1 MFAGVPINNTE
12 GRAVLHVA
20 LRAPAGA
27 RFEVDGGDVMPAV
40 AAVRERVGEFAT
52 AVREGAGAAYT
63 GEAVSDVV
71 NIGIGGS
78 DLGPAMACQ
87 GARRLW
93 PCAPHHA
100 LRLERRWRPA
110 RPGAGAGEP
119 ARTLFVIA
127 SKTFTTIE
135 TMTNAASARAWF
147 LAGGAAGRRTSR
159 ATSWR
164 CRRMPPRWPGSG
176 STAANMFGFW
186 DWVGGRYSMWSAV
199 GLPIAL
205 WVGRENFE
213 AMLDG
218 AHGMD
223 RHFAEAP
230 LEANMPAILALLGCG
245 TAPSSMPPACASRR
259 IRAGAGAH
267 AGLPAAARD
276 GE

>member
-1 MFAGVPINNTE
+1 M
-12 GRAVLHVA
+12 
-20 LRAPAGA
+20 
-27 RFEVDGGDVMPAV
+27 
-40 AAVRERVGEFAT
+40 
-52 AVREGAGAAYT
+52 
-63 GEAVSDVV
+63 
-71 NIGIGGS
+71 
-78 DLGPAMACQ
+78 
-87 GARRLW
+87 
-93 PCAPHHA
+93 
-100 LRLERRWRPA
+100 
-110 RPGAGAGEP
+110 
-119 ARTLFVIA
+119 IA

-147 LAGGAAGRRTSR
+147 LAGGAAEKDIARHFV
-159 ATSWR
+159 AV
-164 CRRMPPRWPGSG
+164 
-176 STAANMFGFW
+176 STNAAKVAEFGIDAANMFGFW

-245 TAPSSMPPACASRR
+245 TAPSSCHQRVHRAVF
-259 IRAGAGAH
+259 AGAGAH